1 MDDKDK
7 FFILFSIFN
16 VIFGLCGIGLIVS
29 AIILIIRL
37 EFNPLDFILI
47 AIGVIM
53 LLIMILG
60 INIKKK
66 YELCI
71 IYLIFIMIHILLYVF
86 LSVML
91 LFLTDKLTSFLDSKL
106 SIDDDD
112 LYLKYID
119 EYHLILFIIS
129 GSLSFICLITFIVGI
144 IFCKKMKMNK
154 NKGNYDKK
162 EPEDILKGLD
172 YSMPLDSSLRT
183 E

>member
-66 YELCI
+66 YEL
-71 IYLIFIMIHILLYVF
+71 
-86 LSVML
+86 
-91 LFLTDKLTSFLDSKL
+91 
-106 SIDDDD
+106 
-112 LYLKYID
+112 
-119 EYHLILFIIS
+119 
-129 GSLSFICLITFIVGI
+129 
-144 IFCKKMKMNK
+144 
-154 NKGNYDKK
+154 
-162 EPEDILKGLD
+162 
-172 YSMPLDSSLRT
+172 
-183 E
+183 

>member
-16 VIFGLCGIGLIVS
+16 IIFGLCGIGLTVS

-37 EFNPLDFILI
+37 NFNPLDFILI

-60 INIKKK
+60 LNIKKK
-66 YELCI
+66 YELSV

-86 LSVML
+86 MSIMF
-91 LFLTDKLTSFLDSKL
+91 LFLTEKLIAFLDDKL
-106 SIDDDD
+106 SINDNDS
-112 LYLKYID
+112 YLNYIE
-119 EYHLILFIIS
+119 EYHVILFIIS
-129 GSLSFICLITFIVGI
+129 GSLSLLCVITFIVGVI
-144 IFCKKMKMNK
+144 YCKKMKMKK
-154 NKGNYDKK
+154 NKENKVQK
-162 EPEDILKGLD
+162 ESDDILKGLD